1 MKRTLRCS
9 ALILGAG
16 FLLASSQPLR
26 AGPSLPV
33 TKPPVTN
40 DLTRTYRTGPSQDPN
55 AVQGQWF
62 TNVVSGGLEVRSH
75 EFYDNVLASGGG
87 WAGAAAI
94 SGHVS
99 SVVYD
104 GSGINIQAFSIDA
117 TIRNDLIQEVEG
129 PWADGSNSHSET
141 LRTDSNYVGRMK
153 SVRLAVEFAL
163 ADSAKIPGNWADPYR
178 LTASPFIIAANE
190 DLWAWYCWNP
200 EEPVATP
207 GDYFVPAWDFGDI
220 AVGGSATR
228 TLTFLVAGAGIPP
241 VDARFG
247 LILSSFQTTND
258 ILLNRTTSLKIS
270 TWLDDP
276 AVDTGLP
283 YPYDFEGG
291 GLRNSEVSVFH
302 DPGVDLDFG
311 DAPDPLYPTLLA
323 GDGARHRIPSGYWLG
338 PIAPDAEP
346 DGLPHPKALGDDLNN
361 LADEDGV
368 TLMGRLIIGSNATFS
383 IQAST
388 NTGYLNAWIDYEQ
401 NGDFAG
407 LNEWIAHGYPLLVQ
421 GTNVFNFTVHPS
433 ALPGKTFARFRFS
446 SQAVIFPFGLVGDG
460 EVEDYE
466 VTIYQTGPTT
476 ITNVVITNLLDSAG
490 SKVIRWGAE
499 TSVYYEAQWTTN
511 MLCDTNI
518 SWTAWGGYVL
528 GPTNQQSDSN
538 DLEQLKMYRVVVPY
552 APPPP

>member
-1 MKRTLRCS
+1 MKRSLRCS

-26 AGPSLPV
+26 AGPSLPI

-40 DLTRTYRTGPSQDPN
+40 DLTRTYRTGPAQDPN
-55 AVQGQWF
+55 SVQGQWF

-178 LTASPFIIAANE
+178 LTTPPFIIAANE

-241 VDARFG
+241 ADARFG

-302 DPGVDLDFG
+302 DPGVELDFG
-311 DAPDPLYPTLLA
+311 DAPDSPYPTLLA
-323 GDGARHRIPSGYWLG
+323 SDGARHLVVPGVYMGLLIDS
-338 PIAPDAEP
+338 EP
-346 DGLPHPKALGDDLNN
+346 DGQPTLIADGDDTNN

-368 TLMGRLIIGSNATFS
+368 TFTGSMTRGSNITFNVT
-383 IQAST
+383 ASVG
-388 NTGYLNAWIDYEQ
+388 GYLNTWIDFNQ
-401 NGDFAG
+401 NGNWADLGEHIFQDS
-407 LNEWIAHGYPLLVQ
+407 LLTPGV
-421 GTNVFNFTVHPS
+421 N
-433 ALPGKTFARFRFS
+433 ALPAVVPMTALVGPTYARFRFS
-446 SQAVIFPFGLVGDG
+446 TAMGLTYTGLAPDG
-460 EVEDYE
+460 EVEDYIY
-466 VTIYQTGPTT
+466 TIHQDPPLAPVT
-476 ITNVVITNLLDSAG
+476 ITNFVYSRTNSQFLL
-490 SKVIRWGAE
+490 RWNVE
-499 TSVYYEAQWTTN
+499 TNRIYRVETATNDLPATN
-511 MLCDTNI
+511 MTWNQLGPHVWSPQDVQIDTN
-518 SWTAWGGYVL
+518 V
-528 GPTNQQSDSN
+528 PDR
-538 DLEQLKMYRVVVPY
+538 MRFYRVTVPY
-552 APPPP
+552 SP